1 MLDLTKLQN
10 RSVNELN
17 YSDTITIDKSM
28 YENTD
33 IRNLSDVKVNAHIK
47 RVTDS
52 SYNMSLII
60 DGVMTL
66 PCSVTLKDVL
76 YPFHIETEVKISND
90 DENLEEY
97 VKIIQNS
104 IDECLDE
111 DSIGKNIHIS
121 YDKETDILRCEDD
134 GRGFDESEY
143 PLNIFCTTL
152 QSGSKFMRADGTP
165 TSGEFG
171 VNTGA

>member
-90 DENLEEY
+90 HENLEEY

-104 IDECLDE
+104 IDILP
-111 DSIGKNIHIS
+111 IIWQNIALEIPLKVVS
-121 YDKETDILRCEDD
+121 DD
-134 GRGFDESEY
+134 VSD
-143 PLNIFCTTL
+143 
-152 QSGSKFMRADGTP
+152 TP
-165 TSGEFG
+165 TSGDG
-171 VNTGA
+171 WKLVSLDD

>member
-104 IDECLDE
+104 IDILP
-111 DSIGKNIHIS
+111 IIWQNIALEIPLKVVS
-121 YDKETDILRCEDD
+121 DD
-134 GRGFDESEY
+134 VSD
-143 PLNIFCTTL
+143 
-152 QSGSKFMRADGTP
+152 TP
-165 TSGEFG
+165 TSGDCWKL
-171 VNTGA
+171 VSLDD

>member
-33 IRNLSDVKVNAHIK
+33 IRNLSDAKVNAHIK

-104 IDECLDE
+104 IDILP
-111 DSIGKNIHIS
+111 IIWQNIALEIPLKVVS
-121 YDKETDILRCEDD
+121 DD
-134 GRGFDESEY
+134 VSD
-143 PLNIFCTTL
+143 
-152 QSGSKFMRADGTP
+152 TP
-165 TSGEFG
+165 TSGDG
-171 VNTGA
+171 WKLVSLDD

>member
-76 YPFHIETEVKISND
+76 YLFHIETEVKISND

-104 IDECLDE
+104 IDILP
-111 DSIGKNIHIS
+111 IIWQNIALEIPLKVVS
-121 YDKETDILRCEDD
+121 DD
-134 GRGFDESEY
+134 VSD
-143 PLNIFCTTL
+143 
-152 QSGSKFMRADGTP
+152 TP
-165 TSGEFG
+165 TSGDG
-171 VNTGA
+171 WKLVSLDD

>member
-104 IDECLDE
+104 IDILP
-111 DSIGKNIHIS
+111 IIWQNITLEIPLKVVS
-121 YDKETDILRCEDD
+121 DD
-134 GRGFDESEY
+134 VSD
-143 PLNIFCTTL
+143 
-152 QSGSKFMRADGTP
+152 TP
-165 TSGEFG
+165 TSGDG
-171 VNTGA
+171 WKLVSLDD

>member
-104 IDECLDE
+104 IDILP
-111 DSIGKNIHIS
+111 IIWQNIALEIPLKVVS
-121 YDKETDILRCEDD
+121 DD
-134 GRGFDESEY
+134 VSD
-143 PLNIFCTTL
+143 
-152 QSGSKFMRADGTP
+152 TP
-165 TSGEFG
+165 TSGDG
-171 VNTGA
+171 WKLVSLDD

>member
-90 DENLEEY
+90 DDDENLEEY

-104 IDECLDE
+104 IDILP
-111 DSIGKNIHIS
+111 IIWQNIALEIPLKVVS
-121 YDKETDILRCEDD
+121 DD
-134 GRGFDESEY
+134 VSD
-143 PLNIFCTTL
+143 
-152 QSGSKFMRADGTP
+152 TP
-165 TSGEFG
+165 TSGDG
-171 VNTGA
+171 WKLVSLDD

>member
-104 IDECLDE
+104 IDIL
-111 DSIGKNIHIS
+111 SIIWQNIALEIPLKVVS
-121 YDKETDILRCEDD
+121 DD
-134 GRGFDESEY
+134 VSD
-143 PLNIFCTTL
+143 
-152 QSGSKFMRADGTP
+152 TP
-165 TSGEFG
+165 TSGDG
-171 VNTGA
+171 WKLVSLDD

>member
-104 IDECLDE
+104 IDILP
-111 DSIGKNIHIS
+111 IIWQNIALEIPLKVVS
-121 YDKETDILRCEDD
+121 DD
-134 GRGFDESEY
+134 VSE
-143 PLNIFCTTL
+143 
-152 QSGSKFMRADGTP
+152 TP
-165 TSGEFG
+165 TSGDG
-171 VNTGA
+171 WKLVSLDD

>member
-33 IRNLSDVKVNAHIK
+33 IRNLSDVKINAHIK

-104 IDECLDE
+104 IDILP
-111 DSIGKNIHIS
+111 IIWQNIALEIPLKVVS
-121 YDKETDILRCEDD
+121 DD
-134 GRGFDESEY
+134 VSD
-143 PLNIFCTTL
+143 
-152 QSGSKFMRADGTP
+152 TP
-165 TSGEFG
+165 TSGDG
-171 VNTGA
+171 WKLVSLDD

>member
-33 IRNLSDVKVNAHIK
+33 IRNLSDAKVNAHIK

-97 VKIIQNS
+97 VKIIQNNIDIIS
-104 IDECLDE
+104 IIWQNIVLEIPLRVVSE
-111 DSIGKNIHIS
+111 DANNSPVSGEGWKLIR
-121 YDKETDILRCEDD
+121 E
-134 GRGFDESEY
+134 DES
-143 PLNIFCTTL
+143 NI
-152 QSGSKFMRADGTP
+152 
-165 TSGEFG
+165 
-171 VNTGA
+171 

>member
-10 RSVNELN
+10 RRVNELN

-104 IDECLDE
+104 IDILP
-111 DSIGKNIHIS
+111 IIWQNIALEIPLKVVS
-121 YDKETDILRCEDD
+121 DD
-134 GRGFDESEY
+134 VSD
-143 PLNIFCTTL
+143 
-152 QSGSKFMRADGTP
+152 TP
-165 TSGEFG
+165 TSGDG
-171 VNTGA
+171 WKLVSLDD

>member
-104 IDECLDE
+104 IDILP
-111 DSIGKNIHIS
+111 IIWQNIALEIPLKVVSDDIS
-121 YDKETDILRCEDD
+121 D
-134 GRGFDESEY
+134 
-143 PLNIFCTTL
+143 
-152 QSGSKFMRADGTP
+152 TP
-165 TSGEFG
+165 TSGDG
-171 VNTGA
+171 WKLVSLDD

>member
-47 RVTDS
+47 RVADS

-104 IDECLDE
+104 IDILP
-111 DSIGKNIHIS
+111 IIWQNIALEIPLKVVS
-121 YDKETDILRCEDD
+121 DD
-134 GRGFDESEY
+134 VSD
-143 PLNIFCTTL
+143 
-152 QSGSKFMRADGTP
+152 TP
-165 TSGEFG
+165 TSGDG
-171 VNTGA
+171 WKLVSLDD

>member
-17 YSDTITIDKSM
+17 YSDIITIDKSM

-47 RVTDS
+47 RVTNS

-104 IDECLDE
+104 IDILP
-111 DSIGKNIHIS
+111 IIWQNIALEIPLKVVSDDIS
-121 YDKETDILRCEDD
+121 D
-134 GRGFDESEY
+134 
-143 PLNIFCTTL
+143 
-152 QSGSKFMRADGTP
+152 TP
-165 TSGEFG
+165 TSGDG
-171 VNTGA
+171 WKLVSLDD

>member
-104 IDECLDE
+104 IDILP
-111 DSIGKNIHIS
+111 IIWQNIALEIPLKVVS
-121 YDKETDILRCEDD
+121 DD
-134 GRGFDESEY
+134 VSD
-143 PLNIFCTTL
+143 
-152 QSGSKFMRADGTP
+152 TP
-165 TSGEFG
+165 TSGDG
-171 VNTGA
+171 WKLVGLDD

>member
-10 RSVNELN
+10 RSVNELK

-33 IRNLSDVKVNAHIK
+33 IRNLSDIKVNAHIK

-104 IDECLDE
+104 IDILP
-111 DSIGKNIHIS
+111 IIWQNIALEIPLKVVS
-121 YDKETDILRCEDD
+121 DD
-134 GRGFDESEY
+134 VSD
-143 PLNIFCTTL
+143 
-152 QSGSKFMRADGTP
+152 TP
-165 TSGEFG
+165 TSGDG
-171 VNTGA
+171 WKLVSLDD

>member
-33 IRNLSDVKVNAHIK
+33 IRNLSDIKVNAHIK

-104 IDECLDE
+104 IDILP
-111 DSIGKNIHIS
+111 IIWQNIALEIPLKVVS
-121 YDKETDILRCEDD
+121 DD
-134 GRGFDESEY
+134 VSD
-143 PLNIFCTTL
+143 
-152 QSGSKFMRADGTP
+152 TP
-165 TSGEFG
+165 TSGDG
-171 VNTGA
+171 WKLVSLDD

>member
-1 MLDLTKLQN
+1 MHAFAYCGQ
-10 RSVNELN
+10 
-17 YSDTITIDKSM
+17 
-28 YENTD
+28 NTD

-104 IDECLDE
+104 IDILP
-111 DSIGKNIHIS
+111 IIWQNIALEIPLKVVS
-121 YDKETDILRCEDD
+121 DD
-134 GRGFDESEY
+134 VSD
-143 PLNIFCTTL
+143 
-152 QSGSKFMRADGTP
+152 TP
-165 TSGEFG
+165 TSGDG
-171 VNTGA
+171 WKLVSLDD

>member
-33 IRNLSDVKVNAHIK
+33 VRNLSDVKVNAHIK

-104 IDECLDE
+104 IDILP
-111 DSIGKNIHIS
+111 IIWQNIALEIPLKVVS
-121 YDKETDILRCEDD
+121 DD
-134 GRGFDESEY
+134 VSD
-143 PLNIFCTTL
+143 
-152 QSGSKFMRADGTP
+152 TP
-165 TSGEFG
+165 TSGDG
-171 VNTGA
+171 WKLVSLDD

>member
-97 VKIIQNS
+97 VKIIQN
-104 IDECLDE
+104 
-111 DSIGKNIHIS
+111 NI
-121 YDKETDILRCEDD
+121 DILPIIWQNIALEIPLKVVSDD
-134 GRGFDESEY
+134 VSD
-143 PLNIFCTTL
+143 
-152 QSGSKFMRADGTP
+152 TP
-165 TSGEFG
+165 TSGDG
-171 VNTGA
+171 WKLVSLDD

>member
-104 IDECLDE
+104 IDILP
-111 DSIGKNIHIS
+111 IIWQNIALEIPLKVVS
-121 YDKETDILRCEDD
+121 DD
-134 GRGFDESEY
+134 VSD
-143 PLNIFCTTL
+143 
-152 QSGSKFMRADGTP
+152 TP
-165 TSGEFG
+165 TSGDGWKLLSEDEIKSNNPFYELMEKFKEE
-171 VNTGA
+171 

>member
-97 VKIIQNS
+97 VKIIQFMVKT
-104 IDECLDE
+104 IDLE
-111 DSIGKNIHIS
+111 
-121 YDKETDILRCEDD
+121 
-134 GRGFDESEY
+134 
-143 PLNIFCTTL
+143 
-152 QSGSKFMRADGTP
+152 
-165 TSGEFG
+165 
-171 VNTGA
+171 

>member
-17 YSDTITIDKSM
+17 YSDTITIDKSV

-76 YPFHIETEVKISND
+76 YPFHIETGVRISND

-104 IDECLDE
+104 IDILP
-111 DSIGKNIHIS
+111 IIWQNIALEIPLKVVS
-121 YDKETDILRCEDD
+121 DD
-134 GRGFDESEY
+134 VSD
-143 PLNIFCTTL
+143 
-152 QSGSKFMRADGTP
+152 TP
-165 TSGEFG
+165 TSGDG
-171 VNTGA
+171 WKLVSLDD

>member
-104 IDECLDE
+104 IDILPIIWQNIVLEIPLRVVSE
-111 DSIGKNIHIS
+111 DANNSPVSGEGWKLIR
-121 YDKETDILRCEDD
+121 E
-134 GRGFDESEY
+134 DES
-143 PLNIFCTTL
+143 NI
-152 QSGSKFMRADGTP
+152 
-165 TSGEFG
+165 
-171 VNTGA
+171 

>member
-10 RSVNELN
+10 RSVNEIN

-104 IDECLDE
+104 IDILP
-111 DSIGKNIHIS
+111 IIWQNIALEIPLKVVS
-121 YDKETDILRCEDD
+121 DD
-134 GRGFDESEY
+134 VSD
-143 PLNIFCTTL
+143 
-152 QSGSKFMRADGTP
+152 TP
-165 TSGEFG
+165 TSGDG
-171 VNTGA
+171 WKLVSLDD

>member
-33 IRNLSDVKVNAHIK
+33 LRNLSDVKVNAHIK

-104 IDECLDE
+104 IDILP
-111 DSIGKNIHIS
+111 IIWQNIALEIPLKVVS
-121 YDKETDILRCEDD
+121 DD
-134 GRGFDESEY
+134 VSD
-143 PLNIFCTTL
+143 
-152 QSGSKFMRADGTP
+152 TP
-165 TSGEFG
+165 TSGDG
-171 VNTGA
+171 WKLVSLDD

>member
-76 YPFHIETEVKISND
+76 HPFHIETEVKISND

-104 IDECLDE
+104 IDILP
-111 DSIGKNIHIS
+111 IIWQNIALEIPLKVVS
-121 YDKETDILRCEDD
+121 DD
-134 GRGFDESEY
+134 VSD
-143 PLNIFCTTL
+143 
-152 QSGSKFMRADGTP
+152 TP
-165 TSGEFG
+165 TSGDG
-171 VNTGA
+171 WKLVSLDD

>member
-104 IDECLDE
+104 IDILP
-111 DSIGKNIHIS
+111 IIWQNIALEIPLKVVS
-121 YDKETDILRCEDD
+121 DD
-134 GRGFDESEY
+134 VSD
-143 PLNIFCTTL
+143 
-152 QSGSKFMRADGTP
+152 TP
-165 TSGEFG
+165 TSGDG
-171 VNTGA
+171 WKLVSLYD